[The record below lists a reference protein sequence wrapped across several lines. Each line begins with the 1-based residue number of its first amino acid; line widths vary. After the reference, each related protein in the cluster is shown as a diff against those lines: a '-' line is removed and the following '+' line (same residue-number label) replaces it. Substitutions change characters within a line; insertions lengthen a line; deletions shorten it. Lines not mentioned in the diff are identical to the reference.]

1 MTVYKNILNGNLY
14 IIYKGD
20 DSKLTAFPHGK
31 VTDNNKILKN
41 CNIKDFVI
49 QSILNNNIKGFI

>member
-14 IIYKGD
+14 IIYKND
-20 DSKLTAFPHGK
+20 DGRLTAFPHGK
-31 VTDNNKILKN
+31 VIDGEKILKD

-49 QSILNNNIKGFI
+49 QSILNNSIKGFI

>member
-20 DSKLTAFPHGK
+20 DGRLTAFPHGK
-31 VTDNNKILKN
+31 VVDGAKILKD
-41 CNIKDFVI
+41 CDIKDFVI
-49 QSILNNNIKGFI
+49 KSIINNNIKGFI